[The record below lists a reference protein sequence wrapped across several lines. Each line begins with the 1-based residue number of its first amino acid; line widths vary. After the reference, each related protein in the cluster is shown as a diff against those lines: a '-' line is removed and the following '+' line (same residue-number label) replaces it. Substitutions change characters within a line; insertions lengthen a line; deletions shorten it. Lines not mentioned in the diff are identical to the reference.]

1 MLVTYLSLS
10 SHFHDTHFMLVIF
23 QGILIT
29 CLDNVLRRYSC
40 CVKCV
45 DRDGKWKMLLLVN
58 CYKLQLRAF
67 FSFHFKFHPQQ
78 HIWSLTLKLPK
89 VTKIEFLLTTTIY
102 HIKKTR
108 RVITLLPCKNGP
120 QIWDEPLW
128 RVKSNDPNSM
138 KTLQTK
144 LLVNELKI
152 NFKKYRTSNLEF
164 CLSWSRELHDMSQ
177 KLGLT
182 SLTMAQINHQ
192 QSSPFQTLDIQLLT
206 VLCHNIVKE
215 V

>member
-29 CLDNVLRRYSC
+29 CLDIMFWEGTAVVLNVLIEMENE
-40 CVKCV
+40 KCYY
-45 DRDGKWKMLLLVN
+45 WYIATN
-58 CYKLQLRAF
+58 CNSGL
-67 FSFHFKFHPQQ
+67 SFHFKFHPQQ

-120 QIWDEPLW
+120 QIWDEPLR

-177 KLGLT
+177 KLGIT

-206 VLCHNIVKE
+206 ALCHNIVKE